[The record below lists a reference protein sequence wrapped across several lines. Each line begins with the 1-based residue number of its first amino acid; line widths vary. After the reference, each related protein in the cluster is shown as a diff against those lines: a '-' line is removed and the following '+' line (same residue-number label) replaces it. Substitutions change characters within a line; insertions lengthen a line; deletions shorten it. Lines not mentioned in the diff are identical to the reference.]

1 MSLPGYRFSS
11 DSTKNHT
18 ERNQVFT
25 RKHFSSFSHSPTYL
39 CSKDTRKRE
48 ALERKRQLSQQQ
60 QQHQQQQHHSFHSC
74 FGFFWQ
80 FSVSFC
86 SIVCVS
92 SKKNKPFSLVV
103 CTSVR
108 LTLCSASIGW
118 SSSSPPPSLGPCVV
132 VSLWMSNC
140 GAPTV
145 VETRLFRLLSEWSKL
160 QNWNTVKQQFSV
172 LALGSSHDV
181 KEIKRV
187 FSPSAATHWKR
198 EIQTWRCRGGGF
210 VSPQSCLVSHTHL
223 LLYLNLCFQLIVYC
237 VCLCLILGASQA
249 VDLHLEGQ
257 ADSVFFFQ
265 QSFGSSQ
272 QPLLKFPPVHS
283 PSNGNI
289 SSSAPESRPLLRER
303 LALISQSGQQGRIR
317 VTYGPFEAKQS
328 LPTKFLSLVD
338 QQDNNNSS
346 SSTGS
351 SDIQA
356 TLMDIS
362 AHVVNGDQGLRRE
375 SPVLRVLFHSGRHF
389 HSLSPGAAT
398 GDRDETG
405 DDETAEDT
413 DEGER
418 EDQEEERDAETWD
431 ENLHESS
438 RLMETCI
445 SLRVYNPSGVGSA
458 LTATCTPRGLE
469 GVCLASLT
477 LPYDWWASSPI
488 SPTFPSLSPGVLVH
502 NLQQQPASVTA
513 KPTKALRNLV
523 ELSYSVYQTKAG
535 QCDEENRSSSSV
547 AGQPVPPDSRG
558 HHQLGRLK
566 NPLRHQQTKRP
577 RALPSSRFPPP
588 SAILIQSARSIGS
601 LRLLPNVYAPR
612 DLLVHEEAVSLSPT
626 LRFIASAAPLYPHSR
641 FYVTVLLDTTG
652 SSRDEP
658 YAVVVR

>member
-1 MSLPGYRFSS
+1 MC
-11 DSTKNHT
+11 DCC
-18 ERNQVFT
+18 VFN
-25 RKHFSSFSHSPTYL
+25 F
-39 CSKDTRKRE
+39 
-48 ALERKRQLSQQQ
+48 
-60 QQHQQQQHHSFHSC
+60 
-74 FGFFWQ
+74 
-80 FSVSFC
+80 
-86 SIVCVS
+86 
-92 SKKNKPFSLVV
+92 N
-103 CTSVR
+103 
-108 LTLCSASIGW
+108 
-118 SSSSPPPSLGPCVV
+118 
-132 VSLWMSNC
+132 
-140 GAPTV
+140 
-145 VETRLFRLLSEWSKL
+145 
-160 QNWNTVKQQFSV
+160 
-172 LALGSSHDV
+172 
-181 KEIKRV
+181 
-187 FSPSAATHWKR
+187 
-198 EIQTWRCRGGGF
+198 
-210 VSPQSCLVSHTHL
+210 
-223 LLYLNLCFQLIVYC
+223 
-237 VCLCLILGASQA
+237 LGASQA

-317 VTYGPFEAKQS
+317 VTYGPFEAKNS
-328 LPTKFLSLVD
+328 LPTKFISLVE
-338 QQDNNNSS
+338 QQDNS
-346 SSTGS
+346 SSTSTGS
-351 SDIQA
+351 TSFDIQA

-389 HSLSPGAAT
+389 HSLSPGTAT
-398 GDRDETG
+398 GDRGEPG
-405 DDETAEDT
+405 NDDTAEDT
-413 DEGER
+413 DEGEE

-445 SLRVYNPSGVGSA
+445 SLRIYNPTGVGSA

-535 QCDEENRSSSSV
+535 QCDEENRSSASLA
-547 AGQPVPPDSRG
+547 AGQPSPPGGSRG
-558 HHQLGRLK
+558 HHQHGRIK
-566 NPLRHQQTKRP
+566 NPLRQTKRP
-577 RALPSSRFPPP
+577 RALPSRFPSP
-588 SAILIQSARSIGS
+588 SAVLIQSAKSIGS